1 MPRPAGI
8 LRGIGSHFRGRI
20 ISGLLILL
28 PLGATYLIIKFVF
41 DLIDPPL
48 VQLIDGITGRHIP
61 GVGLVSFVVVLY
73 LVGLVGSY
81 VIGRR
86 LISLGHSIANF
97 IPIVR
102 PIYRTAKQT
111 VDALGPSDIEKH
123 YSRVVL
129 LDFPRKGI
137 KSIGFATSTFEAPNG
152 DPLVAVYI
160 PTTPIPTS
168 GYLALVPEDD
178 VISTNLTV
186 DEAMKVVISGGVLTP
201 EKIEGMSEAEETEKA
216 ELEEGKDRDQA
227 GPGVVSNQ

>member
-8 LRGIGSHFRGRI
+8 FRSIGGHFRGRI

-48 VQLIDGITGRHIP
+48 VQVIDEISGRHIP
-61 GVGLVSFVVVLY
+61 GIGIVSFVIVLY

-86 LISLGHSIANF
+86 LIAFGHSIANF

-111 VDALGPSDIEKH
+111 VDALGPSGIERH

-129 LDFPRKGI
+129 LDFPRVGI
-137 KSIGFATSTFEAPNG
+137 KSIGLATSTFKAPNG
-152 DPLVAVYI
+152 DHLVAVYI
-160 PTTPIPTS
+160 PTTPIPSS
-168 GYLALVPEDD
+168 GYLALVAEDE
-178 VISTNLTV
+178 VISTDLTV
-186 DEAMKVVISGGVLTP
+186 DEAMKIVISGGVLTP
-201 EKIEGMSEAEETEKA
+201 EAIKGMEAASDDETTK
-216 ELEEGKDRDQA
+216 LETDRSQDQA
-227 GPGVVSNQ
+227 GPSAASNQ

>member
-8 LRGIGSHFRGRI
+8 LRSIGGHFRGRI
-20 ISGLLILL
+20 VSGLLILL
-28 PLGATYLIIKFVF
+28 PLAATYLIIKFVF

-48 VQLIDGITGRHIP
+48 VQLIDGISGRHIP
-61 GVGLVSFVVVLY
+61 GVGIVSFIVVLY

-86 LISLGHSIANF
+86 LIAFGHSIANF

-111 VDALGPSDIEKH
+111 VDALGPSSIEKH

-129 LDFPRKGI
+129 LDFPRVGI
-137 KSIGFATSTFEAPNG
+137 KSIGFATSTFTAPDGN
-152 DPLVAVYI
+152 PLVAVYI

-168 GYLALVPEDD
+168 GYLALVNEDE

-186 DEAMKVVISGGVLTP
+186 DEAMKIVISGGVLTP
-201 EKIEGMSEAEETEKA
+201 EAIEGMQEASDNETTKPEA
-216 ELEEGKDRDQA
+216 DEGRD
-227 GPGVVSNQ
+227 

>member
-1 MPRPAGI
+1 MPRPMGI
-8 LRGIGSHFRGRI
+8 LRSIGGHFRGRI
-20 ISGLLILL
+20 IGGLLILL

-48 VQLIDGITGRHIP
+48 VQIIDGITGRHIP
-61 GVGLVSFVVVLY
+61 GVGIVSFIVVLY
-73 LVGLVGSY
+73 LVGFVGSY

-86 LISLGHSIANF
+86 LIAFGHSIANF

-111 VDALGPSDIEKH
+111 VDALGPSSIEKH

-137 KSIGFATSTFEAPNG
+137 KSIGFATSDFEGPEG
-152 DPLVAVYI
+152 RSLVAVYI

-178 VISTNLTV
+178 VISINLSV

-201 EKIEGMSEAEETEKA
+201 EKSEGIVETSDNGA
-216 ELEEGKDRDQA
+216 APLEDGIDPAQP
-227 GPGVVSNQ
+227 GPRTDSNQ